1 MREGSPHAPVRLTDY
16 QPPAYLLDTVDLH
29 FQLDPGRTRVRSQLA
44 LRPNPA
50 AEEAGAPLVL
60 HGRELE
66 LLRLELDG
74 EALTR
79 ATYSVDAERLIIPEV
94 PDRPFTL
101 TVETATR
108 PEANTAL
115 EGLYTS
121 GGKLCTQCEP
131 EGFRRITYFPDRPDV
146 LACYTVTLEAERE
159 EYPVLL
165 ANGNRVAAGEGEE
178 GRHWVRWEDPFP
190 KPSYLFALVAG
201 DLTCC
206 TDRFTTASG
215 REVDLH
221 LYTEAHNADRA
232 DHALTSLKQA
242 MRWDEE
248 TYGREYDLDLYQ
260 IVAVDDF
267 NMGAMENKGL
277 NLFNSQFVLARPDT
291 ATDADYA
298 NIQAV
303 VGHEYF
309 HNWTGNRIT
318 CRDWFQLSLKEGLT
332 VFREQQ
338 FSAAMGSEAVAR
350 IDSVDRLRGA
360 QFPEDAGPTAHPV
373 RPSEYVEINNFYT
386 PTVYEKGAEVVRMLH
401 NALGPE
407 GFRAGCD
414 RYFERFDGRAVT
426 VEDFITALEEANDRD
441 LRQFRRWYTQAGTP
455 QLEVRSSF
463 DAEAGTFDLCVRQH
477 TPATPDQPHKE
488 PVPIPLAMGLVG
500 ADGADLPLQL
510 EGESE
515 AVHGTRVLLLHYE
528 EERFR
533 FTGLT
538 EEPIPSLLR
547 GFSAPVEVDY
557 PYRDAELAHL
567 AGHDGDLF
575 NRWEAGQRLAR
586 THLLAQA
593 EAVGSGG
600 EAVLPDPL
608 RAAFTRLLEA
618 PPADAALAA
627 RALMLPDEGQLAEY
641 METIDPDALHAA
653 REAAR
658 TGLARELRD
667 GWWALRDRFRD
678 TGPYR
683 FEPEAVGQRAL
694 ANTALAYLMA
704 EPDEAARAACM
715 EQFRQA
721 DNMTDQLAALRAL
734 AAADVPERPEA
745 LDAFYERWQ
754 DDPLVVDKWLAIQAA
769 SPLPGGVERVQA
781 LMDHP
786 AFSLTNPNKVR
797 AVIGAFAMRNPAQFH
812 RPDGAGYRLLADVVL
827 ELDGRNPQ
835 IAARL
840 VKPLTR
846 WRRFVPER
854 EAAMHAE
861 LERLRERAGSPDVGE
876 MVDRALGDEGEA

>member
-16 QPPAYLLDTVDLH
+16 QPPAYLLDAVDLH
-29 FQLDPGRTRVRSQLA
+29 FQLDPGRTRVRAELS

-50 AEEAGAPLVL
+50 AGEPGAPLVL
-60 HGRELE
+60 HGQELE

-79 ATYSVDAERLIIPEV
+79 AAFSVDAERLVIPEV
-94 PDRPFTL
+94 PDGAFTIV
-101 TVETATR
+101 VETATR

-146 LACYTVTLEAERE
+146 LACYTVTLEADRAS
-159 EYPVLL
+159 YPVLL
-165 ANGNRVAAGEGEE
+165 ANGNRVAAGEGEA

-206 TDRFTTASG
+206 TDQFTTASG
-215 REVDLH
+215 REVELH
-221 LYTEAHNADRA
+221 LYTEAHNADRG
-232 DHALTSLKQA
+232 DHALASLKQA

-248 TYGREYDLDLYQ
+248 AYGREYDLDLYQ
-260 IVAVDDF
+260 VVAVDDF

-291 ATDADYA
+291 ATDADYT

-338 FSAAMGSEAVAR
+338 FAAAMGSEAVAR

-414 RYFERFDGRAVT
+414 RYFERFDGQAVT
-426 VEDFITALEEANDRD
+426 VEDFLAALEEANERD
-441 LRQFRRWYTQAGTP
+441 LGQFRRWYIQAGTP
-455 QLEVRSSF
+455 QLEVRGRF
-463 DAEAGTFDLCVRQH
+463 DPEAGTFDLCVRQQ
-477 TPATPDQPHKE
+477 TPPTPDQTAKE
-488 PVPIPLAMGLVG
+488 PVPIPLALGLVG
-500 ADGADLPLQL
+500 ADGGDLPMQL

-515 AVHGTRVLLLHYE
+515 AVHGTRVLLLRYE

-538 EEPIPSLLR
+538 EEPVPSLLR

-557 PYRDAELAHL
+557 PYSDADLAHL
-567 AGHDGDLF
+567 AGHDSDLF

-593 EAVGSGG
+593 DAVRAGG
-600 EAVLPDPL
+600 EAELPGPL
-608 RAAFTRLLEA
+608 HQAMGRLLEA
-618 PPADAALAA
+618 PAADAALTA
-627 RALMLPDEGQLAEY
+627 RALTLPDEGQLAEY

-653 REAAR
+653 RETAR
-658 TGLARELRD
+658 TGLARELRE
-667 GWWALRDRFRD
+667 GWWALRDQFRD
-678 TGPYR
+678 AGPYR
-683 FEPEAVGQRAL
+683 FEPEAVGRRAL
-694 ANTALAYLMA
+694 ANTALGYLMA
-704 EPDEAARAACM
+704 QPDEAARSACL

-734 AAADVPERPEA
+734 SASDIPEREEA

-797 AVIGAFAMRNPAQFH
+797 AVVGAFAMRNPVQFH
-812 RPDGAGYRLLADVVL
+812 RPDGAGYRLLADLVL

-861 LERLRERAGSPDVGE
+861 LERLRERATSPDVGE
-876 MVDRALGDEGEA
+876 MVGRALGDAEA

>member
-16 QPPAYLLDTVDLH
+16 QPPAYLLDAVDLH
-29 FQLDPGRTRVRSQLA
+29 FQLDPGRTRVRAELS

-50 AEEAGAPLVL
+50 AGEPGAPLVL
-60 HGRELE
+60 HGQELE

-79 ATYSVDAERLIIPEV
+79 AAFSVDAERLVIPEV
-94 PDRPFTL
+94 PDGAFTIV
-101 TVETATR
+101 VETATR

-146 LACYTVTLEAERE
+146 LACYTVTLEADRAS
-159 EYPVLL
+159 YPVLL
-165 ANGNRVAAGEGEE
+165 ANGNRVAAGEGEA

-206 TDRFTTASG
+206 TDQFTTASG
-215 REVDLH
+215 REVELH
-221 LYTEAHNADRA
+221 LYTEAHNADRG
-232 DHALTSLKQA
+232 DHALASLKQA

-248 TYGREYDLDLYQ
+248 AYGREYDLDLYQ
-260 IVAVDDF
+260 VVAVDDF

-291 ATDADYA
+291 ATDADYT

-338 FSAAMGSEAVAR
+338 FAAAMGSEAVAR

-414 RYFERFDGRAVT
+414 RYFERFDGQAVT
-426 VEDFITALEEANDRD
+426 VEDFLAALEEANERD
-441 LRQFRRWYTQAGTP
+441 LGQFRRWYIQAGTP
-455 QLEVRSSF
+455 QLEVRGRF
-463 DAEAGTFDLCVRQH
+463 DPEAGTFDLCVRQQI
-477 TPATPDQPHKE
+477 PPTPDQTAKE
-488 PVPIPLAMGLVG
+488 PVPIPLALGLVG
-500 ADGADLPLQL
+500 ADGGDLPMQL

-515 AVHGTRVLLLHYE
+515 AVHGTRVLLLRYE

-538 EEPIPSLLR
+538 EEPVPSLLR

-557 PYRDAELAHL
+557 PYSDADLAHL
-567 AGHDGDLF
+567 AGHDSDLF

-593 EAVGSGG
+593 DAVRAGG
-600 EAVLPDPL
+600 EAELPGPL
-608 RAAFTRLLEA
+608 HQAMGRLLEA
-618 PPADAALAA
+618 PAADAALTA
-627 RALMLPDEGQLAEY
+627 RALTLPDEGQLAEY

-653 REAAR
+653 RETAR
-658 TGLARELRD
+658 TGLARELRE
-667 GWWALRDRFRD
+667 GWWALRDQFRD
-678 TGPYR
+678 AGPYR
-683 FEPEAVGQRAL
+683 FEPEAVGRRAL
-694 ANTALAYLMA
+694 ANTALGYLMA
-704 EPDEAARAACM
+704 QPDEAARSACL

-734 AAADVPERPEA
+734 SASDIPEREEA

-797 AVIGAFAMRNPAQFH
+797 AVVGAFAMRNPVQFH
-812 RPDGAGYRLLADVVL
+812 RPDGAGYRLLADLVL

-861 LERLRERAGSPDVGE
+861 LERLRERATSPDVGE
-876 MVDRALGDEGEA
+876 MVGRALGDAEA

>member
-16 QPPAYLLDTVDLH
+16 HPPAYLVDTVDLH
-29 FQLDPGRTRVRSQLA
+29 FQLDPGRTRVRTEMA
-44 LRPNPA
+44 LRPNP
-50 AEEAGAPLVL
+50 EAGEPGAPLVL
-60 HGRELE
+60 HGHELE
-66 LLRLELDG
+66 LLALAVDG

-79 ATYSVDAERLIIPEV
+79 AAYSVDADRLVLPEV
-94 PDRPFTL
+94 PDAPFTV

-108 PEANTAL
+108 PDANTAL

-146 LACYTVTLEAERE
+146 LARYTVTLEADAQR
-159 EYPVLL
+159 YPVLL
-165 ANGNRVAAGEGEE
+165 ANGNRVAAGEAEG

-206 TDRFTTASG
+206 SDRFTTASG
-215 REVDLH
+215 REVELH
-221 LYTEAHNADRA
+221 LYTEAHNADRG
-232 DHALTSLKQA
+232 DHALASLKQA

-248 TYGREYDLDLYQ
+248 AYGREYDLDLYQ
-260 IVAVDDF
+260 VVAVDDF

-373 RPSEYVEINNFYT
+373 RPAEYVEINNFYT

-414 RYFERFDGRAVT
+414 RYFQRFDGRAVT
-426 VEDFITALEEANDRD
+426 VEDFLAALEEANDRD
-441 LRQFRRWYTQAGTP
+441 LGQFRRWYTQAGTP

-463 DAEAGTFDLCVRQH
+463 DAEAGTYDLCVRQT
-477 TPATPDQPHKE
+477 TPATPGQPHKE
-488 PVPIPLAMGLVG
+488 PVPIPLAVGLVG
-500 ADGADLPLQL
+500 ADGQDLPMQL
-510 EGESE
+510 DGEE
-515 AVHGTRVLLLHYE
+515 AAVHGSRVLLLRYE

-533 FTGLT
+533 FTGLA
-538 EEPIPSLLR
+538 EEPVPSLLR

-557 PYRDAELAHL
+557 PYSDADLAHL
-567 AGHDGDLF
+567 AASDSDLF

-593 EAVGSGG
+593 EAVGGGG
-600 EAVLPDPL
+600 EAELPAPL
-608 RAAFTRLLEA
+608 HHAFTRLLEA
-618 PPADAALAA
+618 PVADAALTA
-627 RALMLPDEGQLAEY
+627 RALTLPDEGQLAEY

-658 TGLARELRD
+658 RGLSHELRE
-667 GWWALRDRFRD
+667 GWWAVREQFRD
-678 TGPYR
+678 AGPYR
-683 FEPEAVGQRAL
+683 FEPEAVGRRAL
-694 ANTALAYLMA
+694 ANTALGYLMVD
-704 EPDEAARAACM
+704 PDEAAREACM
-715 EQFRQA
+715 EQFRGA

-734 AAADVPERPEA
+734 AACDIPERQEA
-745 LDAFYERWQ
+745 LEAFYERWQ

-769 SPLPGGVERVQA
+769 SPLAGGVERVQA

-797 AVIGAFAMRNPAQFH
+797 AVIGAFAMRNPVQFH

-861 LERLRERAGSPDVGE
+861 LERLRSRASSPDVGE
-876 MVDRALGDEGEA
+876 MVDRALGDAEG